1 MVRIFYYHQVN
12 YGLAP
17 CQQIKMEELPGS
29 KYTLET
35 IQAIFGIIAE
45 LWPYRLAV
53 RTPGSHPGNPG
64 SIPGRV
70 TTEKLSKYRQL

>member
-1 MVRIFYYHQVN
+1 MSLLWRISGKSASGQGCLHRLDKLGCGVVYSAV
-12 YGLAP
+12 
-17 CQQIKMEELPGS
+17 
-29 KYTLET
+29 
-35 IQAIFGIIAE
+35 

-70 TTEKLSKYRQL
+70 TKATNGPIKKTVCDFAWLDN

>member
-1 MVRIFYYHQVN
+1 
-12 YGLAP
+12 
-17 CQQIKMEELPGS
+17 MEELPGS
-29 KYTLET
+29 KYHLST

-70 TTEKLSKYRQL
+70 TIKGFIIHSDAKQLVYLW